1 MQAVTECLPISKFEH
16 GIHMTSGIRL
26 EQQLAAWAQRDGVH
40 EDLGS
45 IILVIASTGAKLAQL
60 ISRQGRS
67 ERHEEVNITKPDG
80 ELQKP
85 LETLSQSVFEE
96 ALRKLPISFLASEK
110 TTELQEID
118 PAANLGVAID
128 PLDGSSNIETNTS
141 IGTIFSVLSASPGN
155 LFEKSLGNILQASG
169 FLFYGPQIRLVLTCG
184 DGTYSFLFDPDDEKF
199 YQVGESLKV
208 PAGQREFAINT
219 SNYRFWDDSV
229 RYFIDDCVA
238 GENGPLGEDF
248 NMRWNASLVAEAY
261 RILVRGGVFLY
272 PGDSRPNY
280 ESGRLRLLY
289 EALPLAF
296 IIEQA
301 GGMASDGIERLLDMK
316 LASLHKRVP
325 LIFGS
330 RDRVQEVIDY
340 ISGDAV
346 ESTRFPLF
354 ENRSLLRN

>member
-1 MQAVTECLPISKFEH
+1 
-16 GIHMTSGIRL
+16 MTSEIKL
-26 EQQLAAWAQRDGVH
+26 EQYLASMAKQADIH
-40 EDLGS
+40 EDLAS
-45 IILVIASTGAKLAQL
+45 ILLVLASTGAEFAKT

-67 ERHEEVNITKPDG
+67 V
-80 ELQKP
+80 P
-85 LETLSQSVFEE
+85 LSDRVSKDADSDIHQPLKILSHGLFVD
-96 ALRKLPISFLASEK
+96 ALSKLPVRYIASEISD
-110 TTELQEID
+110 ELIEID
-118 PAANLGVAID
+118 ADATLVVAID

-141 IGTIFSVLSASPGN
+141 IGTVFSVLAADTTS
-155 LFEKSLGNILQASG
+155 LFDKPLGDIQQASG
-169 FLFYGPQIRLVLTCG
+169 FVFYGPQTRLILTCG
-184 DGTYSFLFDPDDEKF
+184 DGTHSFVLDPEDDKF
-199 YQVGESLKV
+199 YQVDDAQMI

-229 RYFIDDCVA
+229 RYFIDDCIA
-238 GENGPLGEDF
+238 GESGPLGEDF

-272 PGDSRPNY
+272 PGDSRPGY

-301 GGMASDGIERLLDMK
+301 GGQASDGIERILDMK
-316 LASLHKRVP
+316 LVSLHMRVP

-346 ESTRFPLF
+346 ENTRFPLF
-354 ENRSLLRN
+354 ENRSLFRN

>member
-1 MQAVTECLPISKFEH
+1 
-16 GIHMTSGIRL
+16 MTSGIRL
-26 EQQLAAWAQRDGVH
+26 EQHLASWAQRDGVD
-40 EDLGS
+40 EDLAS
-45 IILVIASTGAKLAQL
+45 IIFVIASTGAKLAKL

-67 ERHEEVNITKPDG
+67 ERIEDIDITKPDG
-80 ELQKP
+80 SLQKP
-85 LETLSQSVFEE
+85 LETLSQTLFED
-96 ALRKLPISFLASEK
+96 ALGKLPISFIASEK
-110 TTELQEID
+110 STELLEID
-118 PAANLGVAID
+118 SRASLGVAID
-128 PLDGSSNIETNTS
+128 PLDGSSNIETNTA
-141 IGTIFSVLSASPGN
+141 IGTIFSVLSANAAN
-155 LFEKSLGNILQASG
+155 LFEKNLGDILQASG
-169 FLFYGPQIRLVLTCG
+169 FLFYGAQTRLVLTCG
-184 DGTYSFLFDPDDEKF
+184 DGTHSFVLDPDDENF
-199 YQVGESLKV
+199 YQVGDALEI
-208 PAGQREFAINT
+208 PAGQHEFAINT
-219 SNYRFWDDSV
+219 SNYRFWDENV

-261 RILVRGGVFLY
+261 RILIRGGVFLY

-296 IIEQA
+296 IIQQA
-301 GGMASDGIERLLDMK
+301 NGMASDGVESLLDMK

-330 RDRVQEVIDY
+330 EDRVREVIEY

-346 ESTRFPLF
+346 DNTRFPLF

>member
-1 MQAVTECLPISKFEH
+1 
-16 GIHMTSGIRL
+16 MTSGIRL
-26 EQQLAAWAQRDGVH
+26 EHQLASWAQRDGVH
-40 EDLGS
+40 EDIAS
-45 IILVIASTGAKLAQL
+45 IILVIASTGAKLAKM
-60 ISRQGRS
+60 ISRRGRD
-67 ERHEEVNITKPDG
+67 ELPEDIRITKPDG

-85 LETLSQSVFEE
+85 LETLSQTLFEE
-96 ALRKLPISFLASEK
+96 ALRNMPISFLASEK
-110 TTELQEID
+110 TTELLEID
-118 PAANLGVAID
+118 SAVDLGVAID
-128 PLDGSSNIETNTS
+128 PLDGSSNIDTNTS
-141 IGTIFSVLSASPGN
+141 IGTIFSVLSATAGN
-155 LFEKSLGNILQASG
+155 LFDRNLGDILQASG
-169 FLFYGPQIRLVLTCG
+169 FLFYGPQTRLVLTCG
-184 DGTYSFLFDPDDEKF
+184 DGSFSFVLDPDDEKF
-199 YQVGESLKV
+199 YQVGGALKV
-208 PAGQREFAINT
+208 PSGQREFAINT

-301 GGMASDGIERLLDMK
+301 GGKASDGIESLLDMK

-330 RDRVQEVIDY
+330 RDRVEDVIDY

-346 ESTRFPLF
+346 ENTRFPLF
-354 ENRSLLRN
+354 ENRSLFRN

>member
-1 MQAVTECLPISKFEH
+1 M
-16 GIHMTSGIRL
+16 
-26 EQQLAAWAQRDGVH
+26 
-40 EDLGS
+40 
-45 IILVIASTGAKLAQL
+45 
-60 ISRQGRS
+60 ISRQGCGEQLDEGSITRP
-67 ERHEEVNITKPDG
+67 EGEV
-80 ELQKP
+80 QKP
-85 LETLSQSVFEE
+85 LARLSQKLFEE
-96 ALRKLPISFLASEK
+96 ALSKLAISFIASEK
-110 TTELQEID
+110 TAELVEVD
-118 PAANLGVAID
+118 PDAKLGVAID
-128 PLDGSSNIETNTS
+128 PLDGSSNIDTNTS
-141 IGTIFSVLSASPGN
+141 IGTIFSVLSASAES
-155 LFEKSLGNILQASG
+155 LFEKKLGDILQASG
-169 FLFYGPQIRLVLTCG
+169 FLFYGPQTRLVLTCG
-184 DGTYSFLFDPDDEKF
+184 HGTYSFLFNPDDEKF
-199 YQVGESLKV
+199 YLVGEALKV

-229 RYFIDDCVA
+229 RCFIDDCVA
-238 GENGPLGEDF
+238 GESGPLGEDF

-280 ESGRLRLLY
+280 GSGRLRLLY

-301 GGMASDGIERLLDMK
+301 GGMASDGVERLLDMK

-330 RDRVQEVIDY
+330 GDRVQEVIDY

-346 ESTRFPLF
+346 DNTRFPLF